1 MAPIPPFTPTPP
13 ESTGARVSVRNRAEI
28 SGETV
33 RQSNASLIFLKLR
46 KMIASDSQPTDAILG
61 AIAVAAHSLTGAT
74 GAAVAMPRDGAV
86 VCVGRS
92 GETAPELGARLNVDS
107 GISGECLRTGVIMR
121 CDDASRDFHV
131 DVEVCRQLGLQAI
144 AVVPLRGQHGR
155 VGVLEAFSTES
166 YAFTED
172 KMEVLGRLAGL
183 AEAAWARGMV
193 AEVPSGEDEGMAT
206 TVVETA
212 AEQPPIPA
220 AVSVAEV
227 REILAPAQ
235 PQEPRFPRK
244 SSYIILASVA
254 VLAVILLSIY
264 GWKAWYRSSIA
275 SGARPPASAPIASVE
290 TGDAAA
296 RARLGSTP
304 DIVRPSSRYSS
315 RSGKS
320 SALPA
325 AKAAAGVEI
334 PDEGVR
340 RPSRSARPA
349 HRGSAK
355 GGAQSSSV
363 ANGEGIPQLAASNA
377 DPADLGK
384 ALAAA
389 PALPQL
395 GVPISQGIAG
405 GVLVHKVQPVYPAEA
420 RRMHVQGSVVIDA
433 TVTAQGQVDELK
445 LVSGDPLLAQAAM
458 DAVRRWRYTP
468 YSLNGQ
474 PIPKETRITI
484 SFIAPQ

>member
-1 MAPIPPFTPTPP
+1 
-13 ESTGARVSVRNRAEI
+13 
-28 SGETV
+28 
-33 RQSNASLIFLKLR
+33 
-46 KMIASDSQPTDAILG
+46 
-61 AIAVAAHSLTGAT
+61 
-74 GAAVAMPRDGAV
+74 
-86 VCVGRS
+86 
-92 GETAPELGARLNVDS
+92 
-107 GISGECLRTGVIMR
+107 
-121 CDDASRDFHV
+121 
-131 DVEVCRQLGLQAI
+131 
-144 AVVPLRGQHGR
+144 
-155 VGVLEAFSTES
+155 
-166 YAFTED
+166 
-172 KMEVLGRLAGL
+172 
-183 AEAAWARGMV
+183 
-193 AEVPSGEDEGMAT
+193 
-206 TVVETA
+206 
-212 AEQPPIPA
+212 
-220 AVSVAEV
+220 
-227 REILAPAQ
+227 
-235 PQEPRFPRK
+235 
-244 SSYIILASVA
+244 

-275 SGARPPASAPIASVE
+275 SGARQPASAPIASLE
-290 TGDAAA
+290 SEDAAA
-296 RARLGSTP
+296 GARLASTP

-315 RSGKS
+315 RSRKS
-320 SALPA
+320 STLPA
-325 AKAAAGVEI
+325 AKATAGVEI
-334 PDEGVR
+334 PHEVVR

-349 HRGSAK
+349 YRGSAK

-363 ANGEGIPQLAASNA
+363 RNGEEIPQLAASNA